1 MKRCHCCQERFGLIR
16 HHYDRRQ
23 FCSAICVAS
32 YRAMLHQAAKHA
44 ATAGTEPARPPM
56 GPPTPTPQSANV

>member
-1 MKRCHCCQERFGLIR
+1 MKRCHCCRERFGMIR

-32 YRAMLHQAAKHA
+32 YRAALHQAAWQAVQAGIA
-44 ATAGTEPARPPM
+44 AVQRPLEPALA
-56 GPPTPTPQSANV
+56 PQSAKV

>member
-32 YRAMLHQAAKHA
+32 YRAALHQGARQAARVGVGA
-44 ATAGTEPARPPM
+44 ARPLMEPAPA
-56 GPPTPTPQSANV
+56 PQSAKL

>member
-1 MKRCHCCQERFGLIR
+1 MKRCHCCHERFGLIR

-32 YRAMLHQAAKHA
+32 YRATLHQAARAGA
-44 ATAGTEPARPPM
+44 ARPFMEPAPA
-56 GPPTPTPQSANV
+56 PQSAKL

>member
-16 HHYDRRQ
+16 HHYDPRQ

-32 YRAMLHQAAKHA
+32 YRATLHQAARQA
-44 ATAGTEPARPPM
+44 ARAGAGTARPFMEPV
-56 GPPTPTPQSANV
+56 PAPQSANL